1 MRHTTAIAALQLC
14 VIKKRKLTLMK
25 KIIFLISATLIAT
38 GSFAQLKKEKDAVK
52 NLCGCFDV
60 DFMYAE
66 TFSPNPDY
74 TFKKPY
80 DAHGLEWVF
89 PVEMNDKKMVL
100 QHLLVI
106 NDSVIV
112 KHWREDW
119 EYEKKD
125 LLVFNHDASWK
136 HVSRNESVK
145 GEWTQTVWETDDGP
159 RYQGS
164 SRWIENN
171 HTYFWENTAD
181 APLPR
186 REYTTRKDYN
196 VLQRGNRIIITD
208 TGWVHEQDNNKILR
222 IDGKADQLLAQEKGF
237 NIYHKVKESNCDPAK
252 KWWAA
257 NGNFW
262 KAVRG
267 SWDDVLKDKTTIKL
281 LAKVDDQSLSQQL
294 DKIRKENLSGTQL
307 KEKVSQVL
315 QKYVQ
320 PLDGTASAKN

>member
-1 MRHTTAIAALQLC
+1 
-14 VIKKRKLTLMK
+14 MK
-25 KIIFLISATLIAT
+25 KILVLFVAAL
-38 GSFAQLKKEKDAVK
+38 FAVGVDAQTKKEKEAIK

-66 TFSPNPDY
+66 TFSPNSAY

-89 PVEMNDKKMVL
+89 PIETSDNKIVL

-125 LLVFNHDASWK
+125 WLVFNHDASWK
-136 HVSRNESVK
+136 HVTKTDGVK

-164 SRWIENN
+164 SKWIENDKK
-171 HTYFWENTAD
+171 YYWQNTAD

-208 TGWVHEQDNNKILR
+208 TGWVHEQDNNKVLR
-222 IDGKADQLLAQEKGF
+222 VDGKADQLLAQEKGF
-237 NIYHKVKESNCDPAK
+237 NIYHKTKEGNCDPAK
-252 KWWAA
+252 KWWVK
-257 NGNFW
+257 NESFW
-262 KAVRG
+262 KTVRS
-267 SWDDVLKDKTTIKL
+267 SWDDVLKDKNTVHLLSKVQEQSMGQAFDKL
-281 LAKVDDQSLSQQL
+281 Q
-294 DKIRKENLSGTQL
+294 KENLPVTQL
-307 KEKVSQVL
+307 KERVTQVL
-315 QKYVQ
+315 QKFVQ
-320 PLDGTASAKN
+320 PDAGTASAKN